1 MSSELLIL
9 LNFLRHA
16 TLGGGSGS
24 LVKAST
30 TFLVSLPEILII
42 ATPEIPGPVDKA
54 ISSPLFDTKSFTSDF
69 FKTLESIKK

>member
-1 MSSELLIL
+1 

-24 LVKAST
+24 PVKVST

-54 ISSPLFDTKSFTSDF
+54 NIVIMNYYSFV
-69 FKTLESIKK
+69 